1 MELREPANKWRKAGF
16 MVLIVELGSM
26 PSPKRALQRKIK
38 EADARAGLE
47 SHTPDNLPVGGARL
61 VFQEKITF
69 E

>member
-1 MELREPANKWRKAGF
+1 

-38 EADARAGLE
+38 EANARAGLE